1 MIVSRLLWKSW
12 NNKKQYFKR
21 KAPMQKLIYG
31 NLELNDKIYPF
42 FLQERTIHIVQQVFQ
57 FYEDF
62 SSMSKIELLRGVTY
76 DNRDILFLNCRF
88 STNPFFTTIS
98 VQGYIIS
105 KSNLGQSCD
114 FIFDHLSFYSDAL
127 NTFYPIQKAAK
138 TQIGN
143 KDSGPSGWDG
153 RMTIEI
159 KPFCETDTTFQF
171 RDAECTFSIARFRD
185 WKNDTSSIGDLNT
198 SLMMSF
204 PELKMPETV
213 CQYYLNVLDFL
224 SFVNYSKNITFR
236 KIILGRKHGGK
247 HHEIAQA
254 TIFTNAAAYDRD
266 SNSSITIEDIPKDK
280 FAVIF
285 SRVATLREYDGRF
298 SLYFPNSAEDSRY
311 IDHSRWLMT
320 ALCFEGLFQYTYP
333 EFKVQLNEDFR
344 YVKNGILE
352 AIDGYKKSA
361 DLSSR
366 KRQKYFDD
374 CQKHIERY
382 EGVLEEK
389 FNYVFKT
396 YNIELSDI
404 ISSIEKTLG
413 ISDIRNWGSIYQAF
427 RNKLAHGDIE
437 PIGNNEIAI
446 YRLLCPM
453 IYILLLDSASLGKEE
468 LRQILKKL
476 FS

>member
-1 MIVSRLLWKSW
+1 
-12 NNKKQYFKR
+12 
-21 KAPMQKLIYG
+21 MQKLIYG

-138 TQIGN
+138 TQIGD

-224 SFVNYSKNITFR
+224 SFVN
-236 KIILGRKHGGK
+236 
-247 HHEIAQA
+247 
-254 TIFTNAAAYDRD
+254 
-266 SNSSITIEDIPKDK
+266 
-280 FAVIF
+280 
-285 SRVATLREYDGRF
+285 
-298 SLYFPNSAEDSRY
+298 
-311 IDHSRWLMT
+311 
-320 ALCFEGLFQYTYP
+320 
-333 EFKVQLNEDFR
+333 
-344 YVKNGILE
+344 
-352 AIDGYKKSA
+352 
-361 DLSSR
+361 
-366 KRQKYFDD
+366 
-374 CQKHIERY
+374 
-382 EGVLEEK
+382 
-389 FNYVFKT
+389 
-396 YNIELSDI
+396 
-404 ISSIEKTLG
+404 
-413 ISDIRNWGSIYQAF
+413 
-427 RNKLAHGDIE
+427 
-437 PIGNNEIAI
+437 
-446 YRLLCPM
+446 
-453 IYILLLDSASLGKEE
+453 
-468 LRQILKKL
+468 
-476 FS
+476 